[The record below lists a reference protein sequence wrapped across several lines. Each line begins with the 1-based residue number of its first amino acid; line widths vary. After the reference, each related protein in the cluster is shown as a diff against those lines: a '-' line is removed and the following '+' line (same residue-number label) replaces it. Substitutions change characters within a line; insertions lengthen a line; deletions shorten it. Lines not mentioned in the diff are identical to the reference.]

1 MVSVDGGAAVA
12 VTGAGP
18 GESLALTGANGTIN
32 ATLAGGLRSGKAS
45 LANVATGNG
54 SLGALVDAVNASGA
68 GISAAAVKVGANA
81 YRLQV
86 ASTTTGAASDV
97 AVDTQNLA
105 GALSSFSTVSA
116 GKDAVIHIGDG
127 DGGYDVRSATN
138 SLSDV
143 LPGVTLQL
151 KNADPDLVV
160 TVTVGQDGNAL
171 ADRVTKLVD
180 AANAAVGFIATQAA
194 YDPENKDAGPLLSDG
209 MARTLQQRVY
219 TAVSGAVSAST
230 LGSPGAVG
238 ISLAKDGSM
247 SFDRAKFTAA
257 YAKDPDAVASLFR
270 AGGTATDSHVNFLT
284 ASATTQAGTYAVD
297 VTQPATQAAA
307 AGTALSGAGLL
318 NSETID
324 VRVGGAAGVTAS
336 YAAGAGAS
344 LSSVADGLN
353 AAFAEKGLAMS
364 AQVVSG
370 QLVLRTSGYG
380 TSTKFEVRSSA
391 LGGAGE
397 QTGLVSATAIWQLH
411 AGIDVAGT
419 INGVAGTGNGQVL
432 VAPTTDTTLGG
443 LALTVSASAAGS
455 YGTFNYIP
463 GAAQR
468 LSMVANS
475 AIAFGSG
482 SITTAISGKQSQ
494 IRDFATQI
502 SDWDTRL
509 ATREALLRK
518 QFSTL
523 ETALGKLKDQSNW
536 LAGQLAGLPS
546 GSA

>member
-1 MVSVDGGAAVA
+1 
-12 VTGAGP
+12 
-18 GESLALTGANGTIN
+18 
-32 ATLAGGLRSGKAS
+32 
-45 LANVATGNG
+45 
-54 SLGALVDAVNASGA
+54 
-68 GISAAAVKVGANA
+68 
-81 YRLQV
+81 
-86 ASTTTGAASDV
+86 
-97 AVDTQNLA
+97 
-105 GALSSFSTVSA
+105 
-116 GKDAVIHIGDG
+116 
-127 DGGYDVRSATN
+127 
-138 SLSDV
+138 
-143 LPGVTLQL
+143 
-151 KNADPDLVV
+151 
-160 TVTVGQDGNAL
+160 
-171 ADRVTKLVD
+171 
-180 AANAAVGFIATQAA
+180 
-194 YDPENKDAGPLLSDG
+194 
-209 MARTLQQRVY
+209 
-219 TAVSGAVSAST
+219 
-230 LGSPGAVG
+230 
-238 ISLAKDGSM
+238 
-247 SFDRAKFTAA
+247 
-257 YAKDPDAVASLFR
+257 
-270 AGGTATDSHVNFLT
+270 
-284 ASATTQAGTYAVD
+284 
-297 VTQPATQAAA
+297 
-307 AGTALSGAGLL
+307 
-318 NSETID
+318 
-324 VRVGGAAGVTAS
+324 
-336 YAAGAGAS
+336 
-344 LSSVADGLN
+344 
-353 AAFAEKGLAMS
+353 
-364 AQVVSG
+364 VVSG

-443 LALTVSASAAGS
+443 LALTVSATAAGS

-509 ATREALLRK
+509 ATREALLKK